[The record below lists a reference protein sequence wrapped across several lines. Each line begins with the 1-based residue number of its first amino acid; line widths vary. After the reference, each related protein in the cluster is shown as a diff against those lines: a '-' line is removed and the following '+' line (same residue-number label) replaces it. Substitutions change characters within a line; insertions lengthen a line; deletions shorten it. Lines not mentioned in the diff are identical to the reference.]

1 MKGLFIFMVIVL
13 TYTYIIEGEIME
25 NAQIIQAKYET
36 TECVI
41 CFDEFTNSNICI
53 TPCGHKFCFKCLM
66 KHMDN
71 SDTCPCCRELLKEK
85 EEDVMSDGSSLPDLL
100 EDSSDDEYDSD
111 DEEIHYHGDEFTFD
125 NLINI
130 GRQRNSATPKQITE
144 ELVKLDY
151 TMEDIMML
159 WTWRVDRMDIRYSQS
174 FIKKLWD
181 DLAEI
186 IKRLDI
192 ENTKQ
197 CEESMLMEQEDK
209 KDTILINLHEIFN
222 DE

>member
-1 MKGLFIFMVIVL
+1 
-13 TYTYIIEGEIME
+13 ME
-25 NAQIIQAKYET
+25 NAQNIQAKYET

-66 KHMDN
+66 KHLN
-71 SDTCPCCRELLKEK
+71 TSDTCPCCRELLKEK
-85 EEDVMSDGSSLPDLL
+85 EDDVMSDGSSLPDLI
-100 EDSSDDEYDSD
+100 DDYDDDSDDDSD
-111 DEEIHYHGDEFTFD
+111 DEWWSSDIDFD
-125 NLINI
+125 NFTNI
-130 GRQRNSATPKQITE
+130 GRQRNYATPKQITE

-186 IKRLDI
+186 VKRLDI

-197 CEESMLMEQEDK
+197 CEESMLMEQEDNK
-209 KDTILINLHEIFN
+209 ESILINLHEIFN